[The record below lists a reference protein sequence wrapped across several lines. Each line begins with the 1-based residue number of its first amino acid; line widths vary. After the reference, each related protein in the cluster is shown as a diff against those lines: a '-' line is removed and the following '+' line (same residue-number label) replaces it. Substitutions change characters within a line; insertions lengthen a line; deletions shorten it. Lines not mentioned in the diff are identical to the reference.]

1 MPTGT
6 AVVLHPAARP
16 VHRGLARRAAWLACE
31 LVLAAALLV
40 VGTVAVAALLLALVV
55 AAPLAAACVAWFVWR
70 SGDGAARQAARV
82 RARLRRRARAL
93 GLVVLA
99 GSQPALLR
107 IAAAGVRDPA
117 RSPRTASR

>member
-6 AVVLHPAARP
+6 AVLLHPAVPR
-16 VHRGLARRAAWLACE
+16 RSGGLRLARRVGTLGGE
-31 LVLAAALLV
+31 LVLALTLVTGGAVAIVLLLLLV
-40 VGTVAVAALLLALVV
+40 VI
-55 AAPLAAACVAWFVWR
+55 AAPLAAGLVTWLVWR
-70 SGDGAARQAARV
+70 SGDAASRQAKRV

-107 IAAAGVRDPA
+107 LATAGARDPA
-117 RSPRTASR
+117 RPVR